1 MFPERR
7 ITDQTMRKQFW
18 DAKEANTQRERELQ
32 QLLDAGL
39 PLAEAVAIV
48 DQK

>member
-7 ITDQTMRKQFW
+7 ISDQTMRKQFW
-18 DAKEANTQRERELQ
+18 DAKEANTQREKELQ
-32 QLLDAGL
+32 QLLTAGL
-39 PLAEAVAIV
+39 TLAEAVAVV